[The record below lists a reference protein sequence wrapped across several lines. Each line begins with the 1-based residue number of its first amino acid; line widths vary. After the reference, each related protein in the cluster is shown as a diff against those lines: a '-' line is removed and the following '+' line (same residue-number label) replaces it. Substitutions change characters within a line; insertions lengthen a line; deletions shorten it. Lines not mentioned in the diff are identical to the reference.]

1 MTRSARAAA
10 WLRRR
15 RWWALL
21 AAVAALVLL
30 WLWAV
35 GILFSRED
43 ESLARRLLEAWALRA
58 DGR

>member
-1 MTRSARAAA
+1 MMRSARASA

-21 AAVAALVLL
+21 AVVAALVLL

-43 ESLARRLLEAWALRA
+43 ESLARRLLEVLALRA